1 MPNELAADS
10 DDKKRINPAEGRAV
24 KNIKS
29 RRHQT
34 AMSRINPIS
43 RTGRKGRG
51 VPEAQGIAGGMG
63 LLSVSSPTG
72 EQPFRSHINCSY
84 FLTAKLS
91 YTVDRILTQ
100 GLYLKIR

>member
-1 MPNELAADS
+1 MPNELAADW
-10 DDKKRINPAEGRAV
+10 KRINRAEGRAV

-29 RRHQT
+29 RRHQA

-51 VPEAQGIAGGMG
+51 VPEAQGIAGGIG

-84 FLTAKLS
+84 FLTNSTAKLS